1 MSAEKNVNGILFTI
15 NGKWEEQSKNL
26 KAKFEHLTDGD
37 LRFEPG
43 KENEMLKSVEARLYK
58 TRDEVISIIKKNE
71 SETPAQ

>member
-1 MSAEKNVNGILFTI
+1 MSAEKNPTGIPFTI
-15 NGKWEEQSKNL
+15 NGNWEEQAKNL

-43 KENEMLKSVEARLYK
+43 KENEMIKSMEARLYK